1 MKKTSF
7 FIAFILSLGLIFTT
21 YEYAMAKITMEQAKE
36 IAVQHAGIQ
45 SNQANFIKVEQDV
58 ENGIPEYEIEFLC
71 DNKKFDYSINADNG
85 KIASYKHKIMHHNGK
100 MQNHHQSTMAMDN
113 QKAADIA
120 LHHANLTHD
129 QVSRLKCY
137 QEMED
142 GINVYSVKFWKDYT
156 EYEYEIDAQTG
167 EILEFDIEE
176 K

>member
-1 MKKTSF
+1 M
-7 FIAFILSLGLIFTT
+7 
-21 YEYAMAKITMEQAKE
+21 
-36 IAVQHAGIQ
+36 
-45 SNQANFIKVEQDV
+45 
-58 ENGIPEYEIEFLC
+58 
-71 DNKKFDYSINADNG
+71 
-85 KIASYKHKIMHHNGK
+85 MHHNGK

>member
-7 FIAFILSLGLIFTT
+7 FVAFILSLGLIFTT

-58 ENGIPEYEIEFLC
+58 DNGIPEYEIEFLC

-85 KIASYKHKIMHHNGK
+85 KIIGHKHKMMQHHGA
-100 MQNHHQSTMAMDN
+100 NHHQNAMAMDN
-113 QKAADIA
+113 QKAEAIA
-120 LHHANLTHD
+120 LQHAQLTKD
-129 QVSRLKCY
+129 QVSRLNCY

-142 GINVYSVKFWKDYT
+142 GIQIYSVKFWKDYT